1 MHKFMHNTW
10 LFGPVARLKF
20 LVLIGSLTL
29 ASCLSVGVGGKPGKD
44 GASPAKDG
52 QEQALSYP
60 DFTKASDVGSIMEF
74 LASDALKGR
83 DTGTEGIEEAASFL
97 ETRLE
102 SYGVQPLFSSY
113 RDTLG
118 NINDVA
124 FNVVGILPGS
134 DPSLA
139 GETLLI
145 GAHYDHIGIVPLKN
159 GDGIAN
165 GANDNASGSATVLEL
180 ARYFGQAERPKRS
193 LVFAFFS
200 AEERGLLGSKHLAEK
215 LAAEG
220 ISISGML
227 NFEMT
232 GVPMMGKDYLVYL
245 TGYHKSNMAELS
257 NRYGGEDLVGYLP
270 QAAEYNLFERSDN
283 YAFYKISDIPA
294 HTYSTFDFENYAYY
308 HQPGDEVS
316 EMDFEHMALICNRM
330 IPVVNGLANATTSE
344 LKMN

>member
-1 MHKFMHNTW
+1 MGIISGKFPMRKPNNW
-10 LFGPVARLKF
+10 LRF
-20 LVLIGSLTL
+20 LALGGILSLS
-29 ASCLSVGVGGKPGKD
+29 ACLSIQTKGEPGED
-44 GASPAKDG
+44 GSSGAAIVESPASTAPG
-52 QEQALSYP
+52 
-60 DFTKASDVGSIMEF
+60 FTQASDVAEIMEF
-74 LASDALKGR
+74 LASDELKGR
-83 DTGTEGIEEAASFL
+83 DTGTEGIEDAAEYLEA
-97 ETRLE
+97 RME
-102 SYGVQPLFSSY
+102 SYGVQPLFSTY

-118 NINDVA
+118 NIKDVA

-134 DPSLA
+134 DPDLA

-145 GAHYDHIGIVPLKN
+145 GAHYDHIGIVPIKE

-193 LVFAFFS
+193 LIFAFFS

-215 LAAEG
+215 LANEG
-220 ISISGML
+220 IEISGML

-232 GVPMMGKDYLVYL
+232 GVPMQGKDYLVYL
-245 TGYHKSNMAELS
+245 TGYHKSNLAELS
-257 NRYGGEDLVGYLP
+257 NRYGGENLVGYLP

-283 YAFYKISDIPA
+283 FAFFKISGIPA

-308 HQPGDEVS
+308 HQPGDEAS
-316 EMDFEHMALICNRM
+316 RMDYEHMAVICNRM
-330 IPVVNGLANATTSE
+330 IPVVNGLANASESE

>member
-1 MHKFMHNTW
+1 MQISPRSPLVNRSGFFIKS
-10 LFGPVARLKF
+10 LALGGF
-20 LVLIGSLTL
+20 LILS
-29 ASCLSVGVGGKPGKD
+29 ACLSIHTKGEPGQDGVSGAAAVKPG
-44 GASPAKDG
+44 AAATS
-52 QEQALSYP
+52 
-60 DFTKASDVGSIMEF
+60 DFSQASDISAIMEF

-83 DTGTEGIEEAASFL
+83 DTGTEGIEAAAAYLEA
-97 ETRLE
+97 RLE
-102 SYGVQPLFSSY
+102 SYGVQPLFTSY

-118 NINDVA
+118 NIKDIA

-180 ARYFGQAERPKRS
+180 ARYFGQAERPKRG
-193 LVFAFFS
+193 LIFAFFS

-215 LAAEG
+215 LAEKG

-232 GVPMMGKDYLVYL
+232 GVPMKAKDYLVYL

-283 YAFYKISDIPA
+283 FAFYKISDIPA
-294 HTYSTFDFENYAYY
+294 HTFSTFDFENYAYY

-330 IPVVNGLANATTSE
+330 IPVVNGLANAATSE